1 MRWCRRKIHQLGN
14 LAPGAGLSQGLG
26 WRGNGGA
33 MTDEPNPTPQEGFAR
48 RLMFQR
54 CDIRLKT
61 GHGGFGV
68 DEIPEEQAR
77 RIVEYARMNGFLPPA
92 PSPAPPERK

>member
-1 MRWCRRKIHQLGN
+1 
-14 LAPGAGLSQGLG
+14 
-26 WRGNGGA
+26 

-77 RIVEYARMNGFLPPA
+77 ALVAYARLHGFLKDPEAPA
-92 PSPAPPERK
+92 PSPASPKPK